1 MKIYIDGKFYDKEDA
16 KISVFDHGFLYGDG
30 IFEGMRAYNGKI
42 FEIDAHID
50 RLYRS
55 ADYIRLNIP
64 MSKDEMKETLYKVLE
79 VNNLKDAYIRLV
91 VSRGVGDLGLDPR
104 KCPKPSII
112 IIAQEWGALYG
123 DLYDKGI
130 KVVSVSTR
138 RIPPE
143 CLDVKAK
150 TLNYLN
156 NILAKIETFASGA
169 DEALML
175 DINGFVSEGTGDNIF
190 IVKKEKV
197 EGKEEY
203 KYKLI
208 TPSPNNSCL
217 IGVTRNVVIKMAKEM
232 NIEVEERNITLLE
245 VYTADEAFMTGTAA
259 EIVPIREVDS
269 RPIKNCPGEIT
280 KKLMEKFKELT
291 GK

>member
-1 MKIYIDGKFYDKEDA
+1 MKIFIDGKFYDKEDA

-30 IFEGMRAYNGKI
+30 VFEGIRAYNGKI
-42 FEIDAHID
+42 FRLDEHID
-50 RLYRS
+50 RIYNS
-55 ADYIRLNIP
+55 ADYIKLKIP
-64 MSKDEMKETLYKVLE
+64 MTKEEIKNVIYETLKI
-79 VNNLKDAYIRLV
+79 NNLTNAYIRVV

-104 KCPKPSII
+104 KCPKPSVI

-123 DLYDKGI
+123 NLYEKGI
-130 KVVSVSTR
+130 KVVSVATR
-138 RIPPE
+138 RVPPQ

-190 IVKKEKV
+190 IVKKEKN
-197 EGKEEY
+197 

-208 TPSPNNSCL
+208 TPDKSCSIL
-217 IGVTRNVVIKMAKEM
+217 LGITRNAVIELAKEM
-232 NIEVEERNITLLE
+232 NIEVEERKISLLE
-245 VYTADEAFMTGTAA
+245 VYGADEAFMTGTAA
-259 EIVPIREVDS
+259 EIVPIREIDS
-269 RPIKNCPGEIT
+269 RKIKNCPGEIT
-280 KKLMEKFKELT
+280 KKLIEKFREIT
-291 GK
+291 GE